1 MFAHAA
7 AVSREGMSAMPTKDL
22 PRITLKS
29 RIDSAFKALA
39 SAQRREILQILS
51 DATPEPGKTC
61 CARDEICGC
70 KLSDRLGLAESTI
83 SHHMSV
89 LRDAGL
95 VTARRDGVWVYYSV
109 RRDTLRDV
117 MEEISRL

>member
-1 MFAHAA
+1 
-7 AVSREGMSAMPTKDL
+7 MPTKNL
-22 PRITLKS
+22 PRTSRKS
-29 RIDSAFKALA
+29 RIDSVFKALA

-61 CARDEICGC
+61 CAQDEVCGC

-89 LRDAGL
+89 LRNAGL

-109 RRDTLRDV
+109 RRDTLREV
-117 MEEISRL
+117 MGELSRL